1 VQRCSYRKAIIV
13 ELKLKEFNRTRYRV
27 CLVLLAVWLVL
38 LIVNIWHYLNK
49 SDVVGFILRS
59 LACVFGL
66 LYVFIMLTKPI
77 RLEIHE
83 NGLKVDRTFYSWSD
97 LKLLC
102 ENDCL
107 VLRTRECDTISIPLK
122 KLDENTV
129 KTLKLKLSHL
139 QRL

>member
-1 VQRCSYRKAIIV
+1 MQI
-13 ELKLKEFNRTRYRV
+13 LKHKLREFNRTRYRF

-38 LIVNIWHYLNK
+38 LIVNVWYYFNK
-49 SDVVGFILRS
+49 PDVVGFILRS

-66 LYVFIMLTKPI
+66 LYVLIMLTKPI

-83 NGLKVDRTFYSWSD
+83 NGLRVDKTFYRWSD

-107 VLRTRECDTISIPLK
+107 VLGTREYNTVSISLK
-122 KLDENTV
+122 KLEVV
-129 KTLKLKLSHL
+129 KTLKQKLSHL
-139 QRL
+139 QHLLHL